1 MSALPLMLLFLSA
14 VALTF
19 QSCKGKSKKQQP
31 FRSHR
36 LVIGRRPD
44 GYRPKTDFPLF
55 LGRCR
60 AE

>member
-1 MSALPLMLLFLSA
+1 MSALPLILLFLST

-31 FRSHR
+31 YRSHR
-36 LVIGRRPD
+36 LAIGRRPD
-44 GYRPKTDFPLF
+44 GHRPTTDFPLF

-60 AE
+60 TE